1 MSSSRAIAAARNK
14 RAGETR
20 PNTSI
25 GSSTIFSQQPR
36 GQPQVQRQ
44 TQPQAQAQAQN
55 QKQKI
60 SIGDAIGLTTIRL
73 CKVENFIKE
82 LKENGMPEMPAN
94 AQLVDNSIL
103 TSMINRLDALE
114 KKEIANSEK
123 IKQLEKELYDIT
135 RETGEKF
142 ADFETAL
149 IEIEKQ
155 LPEVQ
160 DFEVTENDLNLSADI
175 ISSVATLNS
184 VATLTD
190 DLKTLTELTVEDV
203 ST

>member
-1 MSSSRAIAAARNK
+1 MNSSRAIAAARNK

-25 GSSTIFSQQPR
+25 GSSTIFSQQSR
-36 GQPQVQRQ
+36 GQPQPQVQRQ
-44 TQPQAQAQAQN
+44 PQTQTQT
-55 QKQKI
+55 QKPKI

-82 LKENGMPEMPAN
+82 LKETGMPEMPPN
-94 AQLVDNSIL
+94 SQLVDNSIL

-123 IKQLEKELYDIT
+123 IKQLEKELSDLT

-142 ADFETAL
+142 ADLEIAL

-155 LPEVQ
+155 LPEEQ
-160 DFEVTENDLNLSADI
+160 DFEVTEDAVTLSADI
-175 ISSVATLNS
+175 INS
-184 VATLTD
+184 ITTLTD
-190 DLKTLTELTVEDV
+190 DLKTLTELTVEDA

>member
-44 TQPQAQAQAQN
+44 TQPQAQAQN

-114 KKEIANSEK
+114 KKEIANNEK
-123 IKQLEKELYDIT
+123 IKQLEKELSDLT

-175 ISSVATLNS
+175 VSS

-190 DLKTLTELTVEDV
+190 MKTLVDEVLTVEDA

>member
-25 GSSTIFSQQPR
+25 GSSTIFSQQSR

-44 TQPQAQAQAQN
+44 TQPQPQN

-60 SIGDAIGLTTIRL
+60 SVGDAIGLTTIRL

-82 LKENGMPEMPAN
+82 LKETGMPEMPAN

-114 KKEIANSEK
+114 KKEIANNEK
-123 IKQLEKELYDIT
+123 IKQLEKELSDLT

-142 ADFETAL
+142 ADFDTAL

-160 DFEVTENDLNLSADI
+160 DFEVTEDTMTLSADI
-175 ISSVATLNS
+175 ITA
-184 VATLTD
+184 
-190 DLKTLTELTVEDV
+190 DLKTLVDEVLTVEDV

>member
-25 GSSTIFSQQPR
+25 GSSNVFSQQPR
-36 GQPQVQRQ
+36 GQPQQQVQKQ
-44 TQPQAQAQAQN
+44 VQPQVPG

-60 SIGDAIGLTTIRL
+60 SVGDAIGLTTIRL

-82 LKENGMPEMPAN
+82 LKETGVVDMPPN
-94 AQLVDNSIL
+94 TQLVDNSIL

-114 KKEIANSEK
+114 KKEIASNEK
-123 IKQLEKELYDIT
+123 IKQLEKELSDLT

-142 ADFETAL
+142 ADLETAL

-155 LPEVQ
+155 LPEQ
-160 DFEVTENDLNLSADI
+160 DYDAQSSDLSTMISA
-175 ISSVATLNS
+175 
-184 VATLTD
+184 
-190 DLKTLTELTVEDV
+190 DLKTLVGDELSVEDISV
-203 ST
+203 KSEM

>member
-1 MSSSRAIAAARNK
+1 
-14 RAGETR
+14 
-20 PNTSI
+20 
-25 GSSTIFSQQPR
+25 
-36 GQPQVQRQ
+36 
-44 TQPQAQAQAQN
+44 
-55 QKQKI
+55 
-60 SIGDAIGLTTIRL
+60 L

-114 KKEIANSEK
+114 KKEIGSNEK
-123 IKQLEKELYDIT
+123 IKQLEKELSDLT

-142 ADFETAL
+142 ADLETAL

-155 LPEVQ
+155 LPEP
-160 DFEVTENDLNLSADI
+160 DSIEYDVTEDVLSLSADI
-175 ISSVATLNS
+175 I
-184 VATLTD
+184 TD
-190 DLKTLTELTVEDV
+190 DLKTLVENELTVEDV

>member
-1 MSSSRAIAAARNK
+1 MNSSRAIAAARNK

-25 GSSTIFSQQPR
+25 GSSTIFSQQSR
-36 GQPQVQRQ
+36 GQPQPQVQRQ
-44 TQPQAQAQAQN
+44 IQTQPQT
-55 QKQKI
+55 QKPKI

-82 LKENGMPEMPAN
+82 LKETGMPEMPAN

-114 KKEIANSEK
+114 KKEIASNEK
-123 IKQLEKELYDIT
+123 IKQLEKELSDLT

-155 LPEVQ
+155 LPEEQ
-160 DFEVTENDLNLSADI
+160 DFEVTEDAVTQDI
-175 ISSVATLNS
+175 I
-184 VATLTD
+184 TD